1 MKASRLLAAV
11 SAVQL
16 GAGLGGMA
24 LAIRRRH
31 AFDIPGWRGQ
41 QSAVGRDS
49 LLMGTALS
57 APAAMLVTQAA
68 ATVALLRRPDAAA
81 PARVLGGLGTA
92 MVAGY
97 LLERLGRRRL
107 RPSGW
112 DAAESPTVIAGLS
125 LAAAMA
131 LLGLRAPAAA
141 STGHLRVDSGLTS
154 LRV

>member
-1 MKASRLLAAV
+1 MKANRLLAAV

-24 LAIRRRH
+24 LAIRRRR
-31 AFDIPGWRGQ
+31 AFDIPGRRGQ

-68 ATVALLRRPDAAA
+68 ATMALLRRPDAAA

-107 RPSGW
+107 RRSGW
-112 DAAESPTVIAGLS
+112 DAAESPIVIAGLS
-125 LAAAMA
+125 LAVAMA
-131 LLGLRAPAAA
+131 LLGLRPQEAEH
-141 STGHLRVDSGLTS
+141 GRV
-154 LRV
+154 

>member
-1 MKASRLLAAV
+1 MKANRLLAAG

-24 LAIRRRH
+24 LAIRRRR
-31 AFDIPGWRGQ
+31 AFDIPGRRGQ

-68 ATVALLRRPDAAA
+68 ATMALLRRPDAAA
-81 PARVLGGLGTA
+81 PARVLGGLGAA

-97 LLERLGRRRL
+97 LLERLGRQRL
-107 RPSGW
+107 RRSGW
-112 DAAESPTVIAGLS
+112 DAAESPLVIAGLS

-131 LLGLRAPAAA
+131 LLGLRPREAEH
-141 STGHLRVDSGLTS
+141 GRV
-154 LRV
+154 

>member
-1 MKASRLLAAV
+1 MKANRLLAAV

-24 LAIRRRH
+24 LAIRRRR
-31 AFDIPGWRGQ
+31 AFDIPGRRGQ

-107 RPSGW
+107 RRSGW
-112 DAAESPTVIAGLS
+112 DAAESPIVIAGLS

-131 LLGLRAPAAA
+131 LLGLRPREAEH
-141 STGHLRVDSGLTS
+141 GRV
-154 LRV
+154 